1 MATKRSRTDSPSDD
15 AKRENAKKKP
25 ATFSEM
31 VAQTELPADVCAKL
45 DEEHTCS
52 ISQEIPIDP
61 VLASDGMTYERH
73 NIEAHIERLTE
84 SGTKLTSPLTRETIA
99 KDLKP
104 NRNLRNLC
112 DLLIKGGYWVGE
124 KAESWLARKRAA
136 EKNEAK
142 LKAMEER
149 AKAGDID
156 AAYKLGQAHCLGTYG
171 LRKNDKEAYK
181 WYKVGAENGDAFGAC
196 AVGMAYIHGD
206 HGFEKSLAQGM
217 AWIQTGAVLG
227 SECACYEMGHAYRN
241 GLRNFPVNRA
251 EAAKWF
257 RRMSK
262 CPCQDAEKFD
272 RRKHAEEFLKDF
284 D

>member
-25 ATFSEM
+25 ATFSAM
-31 VAQTELPADVCAKL
+31 VAQMELPADVCAKM
-45 DEEHTCS
+45 DEEHTCP

-61 VLASDGMTYERH
+61 VWASDGMTYERRC
-73 NIEAHIERLTE
+73 IEAHIDRLKDG
-84 SGTKLTSPLTRETIA
+84 GTKLTSPLTREVISP
-99 KDLKP
+99 DVKP
-104 NRNLRNLC
+104 NRNVRNLC

-124 KAESWLARKRAA
+124 KAESWLARKREA

-142 LKAMEER
+142 VKEMEER
-149 AKAGDID
+149 AMAGNTD
-156 AAYKLGQAHCLGTYG
+156 AAYKLGQAHILGTYG

-196 AVGMAYIHGD
+196 AVGLAYIHGD
-206 HGFEKSLAQGM
+206 HGFVKSFGQGM
-217 AWIQTGAVLG
+217 AWLQAGAVLG

-241 GLRNFPVNRA
+241 GYRNFPVNLD

-262 CPCQDAEKFD
+262 CTCKDAEEYD
-272 RRKHAEEFLKDF
+272 RRKDAQEFLEGYE
-284 D
+284 